1 MAESREGESQVGY
14 LLEGLQTYEAPVS
27 GKAKLA
33 GAGRRKARAHIA
45 ASAAHGLVAEKTG
58 RQNVRTGLRVIT

>member
-1 MAESREGESQVGY
+1 
-14 LLEGLQTYEAPVS
+14 LEGLQTYEAPVS